1 MEIKLQLKPRD
12 SVAKEDDPKP
22 SHQLYKLHIK
32 STWSTSRLCA
42 YGIYKRTLRA
52 PTKENTLVLIAVYI
66 GGKNTQQ
73 YDQIRVWAA
82 PTACPETNTVLE
94 DTLEGRDGRWLP
106 ERKRMLTEVTQE
118 KYLLFL
124 YFDLFCSFLDFF
136 FFFGPPLSVE
146 VVVSLI
152 LWNLI
157 KFLSFFFLTALFIL
171 VSNLCLYTG
180 FFCGVFLSFSSTP
193 TSFSSFN
200 F

>member
-52 PTKENTLVLIAVYI
+52 STKENTLVLIAVYI

-94 DTLEGRDGRWLP
+94 DTLEGRDGLWLP
-106 ERKRMLTEVTQE
+106 ARKRMLTEVTQE
-118 KYLLFL
+118 KHLLFL
-124 YFDLFCSFLDFF
+124 YFDLFCSFLGFF

-146 VVVSLI
+146 VVD
-152 LWNLI
+152 
-157 KFLSFFFLTALFIL
+157 FISTMK
-171 VSNLCLYTG
+171 SN
-180 FFCGVFLSFSSTP
+180 
-193 TSFSSFN
+193 
-200 F
+200 